1 MNLSLRF
8 GLWAGFLSMLY
19 ISLIFVTDKILL
31 IKGWENITWLIIFV
45 VMIFGSIKMRDQS
58 KKKFVSF
65 RPLLQFNF
73 RVFLLAYLLKYV
85 LIIGLFSADTEL
97 KNMAKEHELT
107 MVRQELEKEFADQ
120 IKSQREENI
129 NRQIKAYESGGF
141 GPRVLDLGLLIHLVG
156 GFVLSAMVAGVIRRD
171 EPEY

>member
-19 ISLIFVTDKILL
+19 ISLLFVTDKILL
-31 IKGWENITWLIIFV
+31 IRGWENITWLIIFTI
-45 VMIFGSIKMRDQS
+45 MIIASIKMRDHS

-65 RPLLQFNF
+65 KPLLQLNF
-73 RVFLLAYLLKYV
+73 RIFILAYLLKYI
-85 LIIGLFSADTEL
+85 LIIGMFNIDNEL
-97 KNMAKEHELT
+97 QTMVKEHELT

-129 NRQIKAYESGGF
+129 NRQIEEYESRGF
-141 GPRVLDLGLLIHLVG
+141 GPTIMDLGLLE
-156 GFVLSAMVAGVIRRD
+156 LSDNTQIKSASVA
-171 EPEY
+171 ES